1 MKNELG
7 SPVQIRG
14 ESDTKYLCSI
24 WGMYFGQGCSALD
37 VLSRPDMQPFGATES
52 RRIIS
57 TLLPCTLQRTPVVGG
72 SPTFPA
78 VGSFSHSTAPGN
90 STKSRGSKKKGMVA
104 QINEWKMKQ
113 FRCLSKL
120 IP

>member
-1 MKNELG
+1 VKNELG

-52 RRIIS
+52 RRIIINAVAMHTAANS
-57 TLLPCTLQRTPVVGG
+57 SGRWISHVPCRGIVLAQYGTRQFYEEQGFQKEGNGG
-72 SPTFPA
+72 P
-78 VGSFSHSTAPGN
+78 N
-90 STKSRGSKKKGMVA
+90 
-104 QINEWKMKQ
+104 Q
-113 FRCLSKL
+113 
-120 IP
+120 